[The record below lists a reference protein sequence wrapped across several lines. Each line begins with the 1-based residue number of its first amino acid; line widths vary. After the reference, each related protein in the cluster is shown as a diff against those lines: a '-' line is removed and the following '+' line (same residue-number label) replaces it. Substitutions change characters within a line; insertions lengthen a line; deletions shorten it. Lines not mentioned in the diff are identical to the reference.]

1 MGATV
6 AATPTV
12 DLMVRRR
19 VPDDGKT
26 VLTMS
31 PRRRVEHPRALD
43 FGDYKSSYFELIKR
57 ADNAPYT
64 LKSSSIHPSF
74 YRLKPHAC
82 LGT

>member
-12 DLMVRRR
+12 ESRARRH

-31 PRRRVEHPRALD
+31 PRRRMEHPWASD
-43 FGDYKSSYFELIKR
+43 FGDYKSSCFELMKQ

-64 LKSSSIHPSF
+64 LKSSSIHLSF
-74 YRLKPHAC
+74 YRLKTPRMA
-82 LGT
+82 